1 MDDVTVLEALADHV
15 RGKTPPQGRV
25 VKQVFA
31 YPVESISGA
40 LPAVVLYSGSDSVE
54 YGASNRRTTLTVK
67 LALYLPLVEYAA
79 QYKILNTWR
88 AWVRDLLIDG
98 VTLNSTSGVAQAS
111 VTSTD
116 INSTEYADAP
126 VIEVSA
132 NVEIVGVE
140 AISTSA

>member
-1 MDDVTVLEALADHV
+1 MDDVTVLEALAAHV
-15 RGKTPPQGRV
+15 AAKTPPTGYV
-25 VKQVFA
+25 VKKVFA

-40 LPAVVLYSGSDSVE
+40 LPAVVLYSGSDAVE

>member
-25 VKQVFA
+25 VKKVFA

-40 LPAVVLYSGSDSVE
+40 LPAVVLYSGADSVE

-98 VTLNSTSGVAQAS
+98 VTLNSTDGVSQAS

-116 INSTEYADAP
+116 INSTEYAEAP
-126 VIEVSA
+126 VIEVSC
-132 NVEIVGVE
+132 NIEIVGVE

>member
-1 MDDVTVLEALADHV
+1 MDDTTVLEALAAHV
-15 RGKTPPQGRV
+15 AAATPPTGYV
-25 VKQVFA
+25 VKKVFA

-54 YGASNRRTTLTVK
+54 YGASNRRTTLSVK

-79 QYKILNTWR
+79 QYRILNVWR

-132 NVEIVGVE
+132 NIEIVGVE